1 MPQARE
7 PAVIFEDADVLV
19 VNKPAGLIV
28 HSDGRTTE
36 PSVAEWVAT
45 HYPETRAVGEPW
57 LSPQG
62 ETIDRPGIV
71 HRLDRAT
78 SGIMIVA
85 KTQEAYAFLKNEFQ
99 KRLVSKEYR
108 AFVYGHP
115 KADRGIINAEI
126 ERVRSDPPRWSAR
139 MKGNGMRRAAL
150 TEWEVLRRGADG
162 ETGEKVS
169 ILAAR
174 PKTGRTHQ
182 IRVHLQSI
190 NHPIVCDPLY
200 AKGRP
205 HLLGF
210 ERLAL
215 HAFRLSLTLPNGASN
230 TFEAPLPSDFEHA
243 MVAGL
248 WS

>member
-1 MPQARE
+1 MRHMEE
-7 PAVIFEDADVLV
+7 PRIIFEDDDVAV
-19 VNKPAGLIV
+19 IDKPAGLIV
-28 HSDGRTTE
+28 HSDGRTAE
-36 PSVAEWVAT
+36 PSVAEWVAER
-45 HYPETRAVGEPW
+45 YPETRGVGEPW

-78 SGIMIVA
+78 SGVMVIA
-85 KTQEAYAFLKNEFQ
+85 KTQAAHAFLKKEFQ
-99 KRLVSKEYR
+99 RRAVSKEYR

-115 KADRGIINAEI
+115 KADRGLIDAEI
-126 ERVRSDPPRWSAR
+126 ERVRSTPPRWSAR
-139 MKGNGMRRAAL
+139 MRGAGTRRAAL
-150 TEWEVLRRGADG
+150 TEWEVVRRGADRQ
-162 ETGEKVS
+162 TGEKATL
-169 ILAAR
+169 LAAR

-190 NHPIVCDPLY
+190 NHPVVCDPLY

-215 HAFRLSLTLPNGASN
+215 HAFRLSFMLPSGASR
-230 TFEAPLPSDFEHA
+230 TFEAPLPPDF
-243 MVAGL
+243 VAAEREL
-248 WS
+248 AA